1 MNIKNNINI
10 QGSVHQSQN
19 MSLADN
25 KHVEAEQKN
34 FNKLNSLTNLIENK
48 ATGAAIIGI
57 TGLPV
62 NSESVSALV
71 EGDGRHD

>member
-57 TGLPV
+57 
-62 NSESVSALV
+62 NSSSRNL
-71 EGDGRHD
+71 